1 MSRHLKRAGLAAAV
15 VATLTH
21 AALAETPAPDTGTLL
36 TDAIIGELRQ
46 IVMDDVIQISVKA
59 QNARH
64 ASLDSGKIDQ
74 LDKDWRAE
82 TKATGKQPLIART
95 LSNPASIF
103 LLRKQAQ
110 ALGLYSEIFLMDDK
124 GLNVGQSSVTSDY
137 WQGDEDKWQKT
148 FLKGGDAVFVD
159 APEWHEDSQ
168 TWRVQ
173 VNVAVP
179 DAVSGKPIGAVTF
192 EMNLTELERRTRA

>member
-1 MSRHLKRAGLAAAV
+1 MNNYFKQGSLAVAV
-15 VATLTH
+15 LATLNSG
-21 AALAETPAPDTGTLL
+21 ALAETPAPDASALL
-36 TDAIIGELRQ
+36 TDTVIGALRQ

-64 ASLDSGKIDQ
+64 ASLDAAKIDE
-74 LDKDWRAE
+74 LDKMWRAE
-82 TKATGKQPLIART
+82 TEATGKQPLIART

-148 FLKGGDAVFVD
+148 FLKGGEAVFVD
-159 APEWHEDSQ
+159 APEWHEDSH

-173 VNVAVP
+173 VNVSVA
-179 DAVSGKPIGAVTF
+179 DAATGKPIGAVTF